1 LFFGLGLYIK
11 TLSNSVP
18 AVAVMQFGFN
28 IDNVVLSWVF
38 VVGVV
43 GGWGFGGVRNCDI
56 F

>member
-1 LFFGLGLYIK
+1 
-11 TLSNSVP
+11 VP

-28 IDNVVLSWVF
+28 IDDVVLSWVF